1 MMRHNVLC
9 HWVTVVTF
17 ALLLSA
23 CTLNQ
28 GTPIPQPT
36 NTLVPT
42 LVPTPQPTNTLTPT
56 QTPTRTLTPTPTPI
70 SFASDVYKG
79 WLKYMNTKYKFSVRY
94 PSDWTSREIQG
105 TLNTMRGHAVYFEPR
120 STNLILLVVGFKR
133 ATENAQITR
142 TGVGAGDIVQRGAV
156 TFLGQPISRD
166 ILVLD
171 GKDLAILYQGSGEI
185 RRGDLVFTLSL
196 DYRGNPTDKSA
207 LTQQFEST
215 ADKIVASFELIR

>member
-1 MMRHNVLC
+1 M
-9 HWVTVVTF
+9 TF
-17 ALLLSA
+17 ALLFSA
-23 CTLNQ
+23 CTSSSDTL
-28 GTPIPQPT
+28 ISQPT
-36 NTLVPT
+36 HTLVPT
-42 LVPTPQPTNTLTPT
+42 HTPTPQPTNTLAPT
-56 QTPTRTLTPTPTPI
+56 LTPTRTLTPTPTPI

-105 TLNTMRGHAVYFEPR
+105 TLNTMSGHAVYFEPR
-120 STNLILLVVGFKR
+120 STNLIRMVVGFKR
-133 ATENAQITR
+133 ATENVQITR
-142 TGVGAGDIVQRGAV
+142 TGVGSGDIVQRGSVA
-156 TFLGQPISRD
+156 FLGQPIRRD

-196 DYRGNPTDKSA
+196 DYRGNPTDKSV